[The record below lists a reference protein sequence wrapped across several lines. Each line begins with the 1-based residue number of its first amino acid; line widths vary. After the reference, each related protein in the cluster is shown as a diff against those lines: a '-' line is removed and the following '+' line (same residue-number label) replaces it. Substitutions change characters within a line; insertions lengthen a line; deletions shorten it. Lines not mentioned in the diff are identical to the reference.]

1 MTNLIRLGWR
11 YDWGCKVIGKLK
23 GTLEQIFD
31 DHIILNVHGV
41 GYVVFVSNRLRSSLP
56 SVGEA
61 LSLFIETHVREDAIR
76 LFGFVTRVEQEWFCL
91 LQNVPGV
98 GAKVALAILGTL
110 SPVELAQAIALNDG
124 AMISRAPGV
133 GKKVSERIVGELKSK
148 TLPFEQVVKTV
159 SIPQREMT
167 NQSTQD
173 ALSALIKLGFER
185 EKAARALALAMNE
198 LEEETVSSALLIRQ
212 SLKLLSSPT

>member
-1 MTNLIRLGWR
+1 M
-11 YDWGCKVIGKLK
+11 IGKLK
-23 GTLEQIFD
+23 GTLEHIFD
-31 DHIILNVHGV
+31 DHILLDVHGV
-41 GYVVFVSNRLRSSLP
+41 GYVVFVSNRLRPSLP

-76 LFGFVTRVEQEWFCL
+76 LFGFATRAEQEWFCL

-110 SPVELAQAIALNDG
+110 SPDELAQAIALNDV

-159 SIPQREMT
+159 SVPQREMT
-167 NQSTQD
+167 NQPAHD
-173 ALSALIKLGFER
+173 ALSALMKLGFER
-185 EKAARALALAMNE
+185 EHASRALALAMNA
-198 LEEETVSSALLIRQ
+198 LEGETVSSALLIRH

>member
-1 MTNLIRLGWR
+1 M
-11 YDWGCKVIGKLK
+11 IGKLK
-23 GTLEQIFD
+23 GTLEHIFD
-31 DHIILNVHGV
+31 DHILLDVHGV
-41 GYVVFVSNRLRSSLP
+41 GYVVFVSNRLRPSLP

-61 LSLFIETHVREDAIR
+61 LSLFIETHVREEAIR
-76 LFGFVTRVEQEWFCL
+76 LFGFATRAEQEWFCL

-110 SPVELAQAIALNDG
+110 SPDELAQAIALNDV

-148 TLPFEQVVKTV
+148 TLPFEQALKTV
-159 SIPQREMT
+159 SVPQREMT
-167 NQSTQD
+167 NQPAHD
-173 ALSALIKLGFER
+173 ALSALMKLGFER
-185 EKAARALALAMNE
+185 EQASRALALAMNA
-198 LEEETVSSALLIRQ
+198 LEGETVSSALLIRH

>member
-1 MTNLIRLGWR
+1 M
-11 YDWGCKVIGKLK
+11 IGKLK
-23 GTLEQIFD
+23 GTLEHIFE
-31 DHIILNVHGV
+31 DHILLDVHGV
-41 GYVVFVSNRLRSSLP
+41 GYVVFISNRLRPSLP

-61 LSLFIETHVREDAIR
+61 LSLFIETHVREEAIR
-76 LFGFVTRVEQEWFCL
+76 LFGFATRAEQEWFCL

-110 SPVELAQAIALNDG
+110 SPDELAQAIALNDV

-148 TLPFEQVVKTV
+148 TLPFEQAVKTV
-159 SIPQREMT
+159 SAPQREMIDQPT
-167 NQSTQD
+167 LD
-173 ALSALIKLGFER
+173 ALSALMKLGFER
-185 EKAARALALAMNE
+185 EHAARALALAMDA
-198 LEEETVSSALLIRQ
+198 LEGKNVSSALLIRH

>member
-1 MTNLIRLGWR
+1 M
-11 YDWGCKVIGKLK
+11 IGKLK
-23 GTLEQIFD
+23 GTLEHIFED
-31 DHIILNVHGV
+31 YIVLDVHGV
-41 GYVVFVSNRLRSSLP
+41 GYVVFISNRLRSSLP

-61 LSLFIETHVREDAIR
+61 LSLFIETHVREEAIR
-76 LFGFVTRVEQEWFCL
+76 LFGFATRAEQEWFCM

-110 SPVELAQAIALNDG
+110 SPDELAQAIALHDV

-148 TLPFEQVVKTV
+148 TLPFEQAVKTISV
-159 SIPQREMT
+159 PQNEMT
-167 NQSTQD
+167 NQLAQD
-173 ALSALIKLGFER
+173 ALSALMKLGFER
-185 EKAARALALAMNE
+185 EQAAKALALAMNT
-198 LEEETVSSALLIRQ
+198 LEGETVSSALLIRH

>member
-1 MTNLIRLGWR
+1 M
-11 YDWGCKVIGKLK
+11 IGKLK
-23 GTLEQIFD
+23 GTLEHIFD
-31 DHIILNVHGV
+31 DHILLDVHGV
-41 GYVVFVSNRLRSSLP
+41 GYVVFVSNRLRPSLP

-76 LFGFVTRVEQEWFCL
+76 LFGFATRAEQEWFCL

-110 SPVELAQAIALNDG
+110 SPDELAQAIALNDV

-159 SIPQREMT
+159 SVPQRDMT
-167 NQSTQD
+167 NQPAHD
-173 ALSALIKLGFER
+173 ALSALMKLGFER
-185 EKAARALALAMNE
+185 EHASRALALAMNA
-198 LEEETVSSALLIRQ
+198 LEGETVSSALLIRH

>member
-1 MTNLIRLGWR
+1 M
-11 YDWGCKVIGKLK
+11 IGKLK
-23 GTLEQIFD
+23 GTLEHIFED
-31 DHIILNVHGV
+31 YIVLDVHGV
-41 GYVVFVSNRLRSSLP
+41 GYVVFISNRLRPSLP

-61 LSLFIETHVREDAIR
+61 LSLFIETHVREEAIR
-76 LFGFVTRVEQEWFCL
+76 LFGFATRAEQEWFCM

-110 SPVELAQAIALNDG
+110 SPDELAQAIALNDG

-148 TLPFEQVVKTV
+148 TLPFEQAVKTV
-159 SIPQREMT
+159 SIPQYERA
-167 NQSTQD
+167 NQPAQD
-173 ALSALIKLGFER
+173 ALSALMKLGFER
-185 EKAARALALAMNE
+185 EQAARALALAMNT
-198 LEEETVSSALLIRQ
+198 LEGEAVSSALLIRH